1 MGNLNAKVAPFPSLF
16 LAQILPPCSSIMFL
30 DIYRPKPVP
39 RSDLVANFVN
49 SLGMISLS
57 IQVPVSLT
65 ETAA

>member
-1 MGNLNAKVAPFPSLF
+1 
-16 LAQILPPCSSIMFL
+16 
-30 DIYRPKPVP
+30 
-39 RSDLVANFVN
+39 LVANFVN